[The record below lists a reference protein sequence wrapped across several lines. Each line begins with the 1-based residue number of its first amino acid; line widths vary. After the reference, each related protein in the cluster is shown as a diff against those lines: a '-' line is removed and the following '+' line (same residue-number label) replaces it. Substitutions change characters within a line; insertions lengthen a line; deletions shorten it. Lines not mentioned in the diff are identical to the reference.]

1 MISLNRWWLPVMF
14 YAEDDGGESGGSVD
28 DGDSLPTD
36 ENGNVA
42 SMDQWSDEQLEAWT
56 EDGLLGSYAQAEL
69 DNRNASREAEEQTNA
84 NRSEAL
90 ESLIEDGWNAESL
103 HDDGS
108 GNITDDNGNLIGHY
122 DNITHEDTRNS
133 SDMAAAQAAL
143 NVANA
148 EGRFSGKSETEKSA
162 TVANAV
168 ARNGNANAN
177 TSLQTATSASGMMSS
192 FMGAANGF
200 FTGNNASQQQAMAV
214 DMAQRA
220 MGYDMSNPKN
230 EQAML
235 QVNQALQ
242 RGDEKALAELIGVDE
257 RTALNMILNND
268 ITGIKG
274 AMMDNGKLEKGD
286 PDLSAV
292 VIMALTTGQVPPGL
306 PQEQLDMVDKALYDL
321 SQNKNAG
328 MSDDKAWIQA
338 MESSGIANLQSM
350 WDHAQ
355 NWMKDT
361 AIFMATVGLNALGS
375 AVRNAAN
382 ASGSVAGN
390 ILNNVNATLGRSS
403 TNFSNFL
410 QRGADAVQGIL
421 NIFSESE
428 RLFSS
433 MSGATDTAWNIA
445 TTAINA
451 AATVLEHGGSV
462 AAAASVIYDWA
473 RGNGMDE
480 RSAQEFA
487 NRAAQEAES
496 RRNIGGSDDNSATG
510 TTANNTSVG
519 GTTGNNDSSASR
531 GGLSNTSNLGTTSS
545 SNNSNLSSNAATNSD
560 PFDNNT
566 VQDNS
571 NVGSTGE
578 SGNGL
583 ITGTGAFED
592 TREQFVGSGTS
603 TNNTVDG
610 DDGEYKGGV
619 NNNNGGSDS
628 GDNGNGDGNGNN
640 PNNPN
645 AGGSSTTEGVE
656 KNPNGGDIKFGRDS
670 TGLGIS
676 DNPNKA
682 NYDER
687 DNSRWNRGMEQPS
700 LDIVSDA
707 KCKAFIKSQ
716 MRSDPR
722 LHKWAKKIVIIQGG
736 M

>member
-1 MISLNRWWLPVMF
+1 MF
-14 YAEDDGGESGGSVD
+14 YAEDDGGESGS
-28 DGDSLPTD
+28 TN
-36 ENGNVA
+36 EGNVEMA
-42 SMDQWSDEQLEAWT
+42 DDSFLNEDGTPADLSHWSDENLGILAQDEILGSGARAELANRAADREAAAQT
-56 EDGLLGSYAQAEL
+56 EANKNEIEDVIREDGFDPS
-69 DNRNASREAEEQTNA
+69 DFT
-84 NRSEAL
+84 
-90 ESLIEDGWNAESL
+90 
-103 HDDGS
+103 DDGY
-108 GNITDDNGNLIGHY
+108 GNLVNENGVSYHY
-122 DNITHEDTRNS
+122 DVITHEDTRS
-133 SDMAAAQAAL
+133 ATDKS
-143 NVANA
+143 VANSQA
-148 EGRFSGKSETEKSA
+148 NVWVSARSSGNTQAQQSHLQ
-162 TVANAV
+162 NAA

-292 VIMALTTGQVPPGL
+292 VLMALTTGQVPPGL
-306 PQEQLDMVDKALYDL
+306 PQEQLDMVDKALYNL
-321 SQNKNAG
+321 NQNKNVG

-338 MESSGIANLQSM
+338 LEASGIANLQSM
-350 WDHAQ
+350 WDDNQ
-355 NWMKDT
+355 NWMKNT
-361 AIFMATVGLNALGS
+361 ALVMASLGLNITGS

-382 ASGSVAGN
+382 ASGNVAGN

-656 KNPNGGDIKFGRDS
+656 KNPNGGDITFGRDS

-682 NYDER
+682 NYDDR